1 MNIFVFVTFFII
13 VFYYRQEAWFRLTFA
28 ATELFLKIVNL
39 IGIYNWFI
47 YLVLYIFLA
56 KEFGN
61 QRNEKR
67 NKKNQIEILKKVKDW
82 IMIEEIMNEDIEKQ
96 QKVLKA
102 QKKQ

>member
-1 MNIFVFVTFFII
+1 MNIFVFITFFII

-28 ATELFLKIVNL
+28 TTELFLKIVNL